1 MLMSKRQSISH
12 FFFKDQRVIWSRGL
26 VLGFMLILSF
36 NHSQAQAQAQ
46 AKTTINYTTTQDSIY
61 KYFPNHSPSK
71 ATWMSAALP
80 GLGQYYNQMYWKIP
94 IIYAGFSTLIFFVAE
109 NKYQYNRFKDAY
121 AISMEIPDGQTSS
134 NYLVTTYTS
143 EQLLS
148 QRDYYQSSLEMSY
161 ILTGVFY
168 ILQIVDA
175 AVDANLYGYDI
186 DDDLSIQIQPQWV
199 PTEAGVRM
207 APGIGLS
214 WKLGVE

>member
-1 MLMSKRQSISH
+1 MLMNKRQTIGHS
-12 FFFKDQRVIWSRGL
+12 FYKDQRNIWSRYF
-26 VLGFMLILSF
+26 VFSIIIMFSMT
-36 NHSQAQAQAQ
+36 HSQVIAQAQT
-46 AKTTINYTTTQDSIY
+46 KTTINYTTSQDSVY
-61 KYFPNHSPSK
+61 KYFPGHSPSK

-94 IIYAGFSTLIFFVAE
+94 IIYAGFSTLVFFVAQ
-109 NKYQYNRFKDAY
+109 NKYEYNRFKEAY

-134 NYLVTTYTS
+134 NHLVDTYS
-143 EQLLS
+143 SDQLLS

-175 AVDANLYGYDI
+175 AVDANLYDYDI
-186 DDDLSIQIQPQWV
+186 DDDLSIQLQPQWV
-199 PTEAGVRM
+199 PTDAGLRM